1 MFQQLE
7 AAPPDAI
14 LGLNEAFARDTT
26 EGKINL
32 TTGVYKDST
41 GTTPV
46 LECVKEAERRLVE
59 TETSKG
65 YLGID
70 GMKEFGD
77 AARGL
82 LFGTDHEIN
91 TSGRAATIQAP
102 GGTGALR
109 VAAEFLAT
117 GFPGARIWCSRP
129 TWANHPNIF
138 RAAGLEVAEYGYY
151 DESTRG
157 LDAEAL
163 FDSLSQIPAGDVVCL
178 HACCHNPTGVD
189 PSAEQWQQVGD
200 LIAERGLLPLVD
212 FAYQGFGNGLDD
224 DAAGLRA
231 LARPGSRLLVA
242 SSFSKNFG
250 LYRERVGALSVVTG
264 SPETAAVVLSRLKR
278 TIRCNYSNPP
288 AHGAG
293 IVTTILGDEQ
303 LRAGWVTELSEMRTR
318 INDMRQALAHGLA
331 EAAPGQDFSVITR
344 QRGMFSFSGL
354 TPEQVDRLKDEFGVY
369 MVRNGRINVAGITND
384 NVARLCESI
393 AAVV

>member
-1 MFQQLE
+1 MFQQLQ

-26 EGKINL
+26 DGKINL
-32 TTGVYKDST
+32 TTGVYKDAG

-77 AARGL
+77 ATRGL
-82 LFGTDHEIN
+82 LFGADHEIT
-91 TSGRAATIQAP
+91 TSGRTATIQAP

-117 GFPGARIWCSRP
+117 AFPEAKIWCSRP
-129 TWANHPNIF
+129 TWPNHPGIF
-138 RAAGLEVAEYGYY
+138 SAAGLEVAEYGYF
-151 DESTRG
+151 DAATG
-157 LDAEAL
+157 TLDAQAL
-163 FDSLSQIPAGDVVCL
+163 LDSLAQIPAGDIVCL

-189 PSAEQWQQVGD
+189 PTPEQWQEVSRV
-200 LIAERGLLPLVD
+200 IADGGLLPLVD
-212 FAYQGFGNGLDD
+212 FAYQGFGDGLEPDS
-224 DAAGLRA
+224 AGLRA
-231 LARPGSRLLVA
+231 LAGPGCKLLVA

-264 SPETAAVVLSRLKR
+264 DPDTAAVVLSRLKQ
-278 TIRCNYSNPP
+278 TIRANYSNPP
-288 AHGAG
+288 SHGAA
-293 IVTTILGDEQ
+293 IVTTILGDDQ
-303 LRAGWVTELSEMRTR
+303 LRTGWETELATMRAR
-318 INDMRQALAHGLA
+318 INDTRRALADGLA
-331 EAAPGQDFSVITR
+331 ETAAGHDFSSITR

-354 TPEQVDRLKDEFGVY
+354 SPEQVDQLKNEFGVY
-369 MVRNGRINVAGITND
+369 MVRNGRINVAGVTPE
-384 NVARLCESI
+384 NVGRLCESI
-393 AAVV
+393 AAVL

>member
-26 EGKINL
+26 EAKINL
-32 TTGVYKDST
+32 TTGVYKDAG

-59 TETSKG
+59 TEASKG

-70 GMKEFGD
+70 GMQEFS
-77 AARGL
+77 AASRAL
-82 LFGTDHEIN
+82 LFGTDHEV
-91 TSGRAATIQAP
+91 TGSGRATTVQAP

-117 GFPGARIWCSRP
+117 AFPDSSIWCSRP
-129 TWANHPNIF
+129 TWPNHPNIF
-138 RAAGLEVAEYGYY
+138 RSAGLPISEYGYY
-151 DESTRG
+151 DEATRG
-157 LDAEAL
+157 LDAQAML
-163 FDSLSQIPAGDVVCL
+163 DDLARIPAGDIVCL

-189 PSAEQWQQVGD
+189 PSLEQWNQ
-200 LIAERGLLPLVD
+200 IAEIVADRGLLPLVD
-212 FAYQGFGNGLDD
+212 FAYQGFGDGLES
-224 DAAGLRA
+224 DAAGLSA
-231 LARPGSRLLVA
+231 LARPGCRMLVA

-250 LYRERVGALSVVTG
+250 LYRERVGALTVVTG
-264 SPETAAVVLSRLKR
+264 DSDTASVVLSRLKR

-293 IVTTILGDEQ
+293 IVTTILGDAE
-303 LRAGWVTELSEMRTR
+303 LRAGWETELAEMRSR
-318 INDMRQALAHGLA
+318 INDMRQALADGLTA
-331 EAAPGQDFSVITR
+331 AAPGHDFSSVTR

-354 TPEQVDRLKDEFGVY
+354 SPEQVDRLKDDFGIY
-369 MVRNGRINVAGITND
+369 MVRNGRINVAGVTTD
-384 NVARLCESI
+384 NVGKLCESI
-393 AAVV
+393 AAVL